1 MTEPTTTGNDVE
13 ALRGHLFATI
23 AALRDKTNPM
33 PVDRARAISEVAR
46 TVIESAR
53 VEVDAARLNKRM
65 PSSRFLG
72 DTRQQLPA
80 PAPGTPPLPA
90 NGITSITRHHLR
102 DDDDEGG
109 TK

>member
-1 MTEPTTTGNDVE
+1 MTQPTPPANDVE

-23 AALRDKTNPM
+23 AALRDKDNPM

-72 DTRQQLPA
+72 DTRQLPA

-90 NGITSITRHHLR
+90 NGNTSITRHHLR
-102 DDDDEGG
+102 DDDEGRG
-109 TK
+109 A

>member
-1 MTEPTTTGNDVE
+1 MTDQQPTGNDVE

-23 AALRDKTNPM
+23 AALRDPNNPM

-65 PSSRFLG
+65 PTTRFLG
-72 DTRQQLPA
+72 DTRKQLPA
-80 PAPGTPPLPA
+80 PLPGTPPLPA

-102 DDDDEGG
+102 DDDESDS
-109 TK
+109 K